1 MPESQ
6 TGTSCVVTVST
17 VTGTAGLAACAGI
30 RAEGAGI
37 AHCQIA
43 AAAPASTIPAR
54 ATHGSSRLEPD
65 DRGPDLTE
73 FSKGCPPAFP
83 PVQPALRGNPHERG
97 GFDHDVKAAAQRAK
111 QSDDR
116 LQSQ

>member
-17 VTGTAGLAACAGI
+17 VTGTAGLAVCAGI

-43 AAAPASTIPAR
+43 AVPPASTIPAR

-65 DRGPDLTE
+65 DRERDLTE
-73 FSKGCPPAFP
+73 FSKNCPTSFSTA
-83 PVQPALRGNPHERG
+83 QPALHGDPHERG
-97 GFDHDVKAAAQRAK
+97 GFSHDVKA
-111 QSDDR
+111 
-116 LQSQ
+116 